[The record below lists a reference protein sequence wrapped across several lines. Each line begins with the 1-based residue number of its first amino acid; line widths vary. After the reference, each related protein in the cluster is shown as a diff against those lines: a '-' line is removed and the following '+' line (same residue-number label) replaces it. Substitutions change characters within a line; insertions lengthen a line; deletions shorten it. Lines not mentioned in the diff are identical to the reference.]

1 MVRVNK
7 IQFPI
12 YLMSWEMSKMTSS
25 ALLAEQHII
34 EATEDISFEMD
45 GLGNVK
51 TITQQS
57 IDYDKLQAMKVKSR
71 KLLEDEHFDLFLE
84 MKEIYFIKINEY
96 NKKYGESL

>member
-1 MVRVNK
+1 MKINK
-7 IQFPI
+7 IQFPV

-84 MKEIYFIKINEY
+84 MKEIYFKKIKEY
-96 NKKYGESL
+96 NEKYNEKL